1 MSAVAGHMNAVS
13 STMAA
18 QAGATSQVAE
28 QAGHVNALIQ
38 SGSRSV
44 QEADAALRA
53 INDRAS
59 HLQHAIGRFQL

>member
-1 MSAVAGHMNAVS
+1 
-13 STMAA
+13 MAA

-38 SGSRSV
+38 SGARSV
-44 QEADAALRA
+44 QEADSALRA

-59 HLQHAIGRFQL
+59 QLQKTIGRFQL